1 MATSG
6 FVEMFL
12 DVVAEPGAGAMEV
25 LGDGVPL
32 AMIEQG
38 PVAVGGAFCSAAHP
52 ARTNTTPASG
62 AATFPMDGIRITRR

>member
-1 MATSG
+1 
-6 FVEMFL
+6 
-12 DVVAEPGAGAMEV
+12 MEV